1 MSVNE
6 YATVTEAIDG
16 LKRRGFS
23 ANFEFTGDAVLDVE
37 RKRRYAAADLTV
49 VEHHRFEGET
59 DPGDMAIVYALV
71 GRDGARGVLVAPFGA
86 YTEAGLGAFLGKV
99 TMHEQD

>member
-6 YATVTEAIDG
+6 YATVVEAIEG
-16 LKRRGFS
+16 LRRRGFD
-23 ANFEFTGDAVLDVE
+23 ANFEFTGDAVLDAD
-37 RKRRYAAADLTV
+37 RQRRYNAADLTI

-86 YTEAGLGAFLGKV
+86 YTEAGLGGFLEQV

>member
-6 YATVTEAIDG
+6 YATVIEAIEG
-16 LKRRGFS
+16 LRYRGFA
-23 ANFEFTGDAVLDVE
+23 ANFEFTGDAVLDAD
-37 RKRRYAAADLTV
+37 RQRRYAAADLTI

-71 GRDGARGVLVAPFGA
+71 GRDGVRGVLVAPFGA
-86 YTEAGLGAFLGKV
+86 YTEAGLGPFLAHV
-99 TMHEQD
+99 TMHEQE

>member
-6 YATVTEAIDG
+6 YTTVVEAIEG
-16 LKRRGFS
+16 LRRRGFG
-23 ANFEFTGDAVLDVE
+23 ANFEFTGDAVLDPD
-37 RKRRYAAADLTV
+37 RRRRYAAADLTI

-71 GRDGARGVLVAPFGA
+71 GRDGAHGVLVAPFGA
-86 YTEAGLGAFLGKV
+86 YTEAGLGAFLKQV
-99 TMHEQD
+99 AMHEQD